1 MAKKIIEIK
10 DVTKSFDGAAV
21 VKGISLDVMEGEFLT
36 LLGPSGCGKTTT
48 LRMLAGFEQPDSG
61 TVLIDG
67 EDVGGMP
74 PYKRAV
80 NTVFQNYALFP
91 LMNVYDNIAYGLTV
105 KKLPK
110 DVIRGKV
117 TAALKMVQLELKRL
131 QKQLGITFIYVTHD
145 QEEAMTM
152 SDRIAVM
159 SGGVIEQVAPPEVI
173 YNAPATSFVADFV
186 GESNIFDVT
195 VENAQPG
202 GACTLTGS
210 FGHAAGICPGL
221 AAGETARICVRP
233 EAMKLSY
240 EPFDGF
246 DIEGTVTE
254 NICAGNLVKILVRV
268 GGEELKCSQLSGM
281 AHPKPGEHVY
291 LHWDAASAA
300 LMER

>member
-1 MAKKIIEIK
+1 MSGGQKQRVAIARAIVNDPRVLLLDEPL
-10 DVTKSFDGAAV
+10 GA
-21 VKGISLDVMEGEFLT
+21 LDF
-36 LLGPSGCGKTTT
+36 K
-48 LRMLAGFEQPDSG
+48 LRKQM
-61 TVLIDG
+61 
-67 EDVGGMP
+67 
-74 PYKRAV
+74 
-80 NTVFQNYALFP
+80 
-91 LMNVYDNIAYGLTV
+91 
-105 KKLPK
+105 
-110 DVIRGKV
+110 
-117 TAALKMVQLELKRL
+117 QLELKRL

>member
-1 MAKKIIEIK
+1 M
-10 DVTKSFDGAAV
+10 
-21 VKGISLDVMEGEFLT
+21 
-36 LLGPSGCGKTTT
+36 
-48 LRMLAGFEQPDSG
+48 
-61 TVLIDG
+61 
-67 EDVGGMP
+67 
-74 PYKRAV
+74 
-80 NTVFQNYALFP
+80 
-91 LMNVYDNIAYGLTV
+91 
-105 KKLPK
+105 
-110 DVIRGKV
+110 
-117 TAALKMVQLELKRL
+117 QLELKRL

-186 GESNIFDVT
+186 GESNIFDIT

-221 AAGETARICVRP
+221 AAGKTARICVRP

-268 GGEELKCSQLSGM
+268 GGEELKCSQLSGV
-281 AHPKPGEHVY
+281 AHPKPGERVY